1 MEKDMRVGVVKSETA
16 GSLDDS
22 GRPINALLMAM
33 EEDRGREGWWM
44 VDGGWWMMD
53 GGEWMGR
60 RVDGSGVPERFL
72 KRDANSRH

>member
-33 EEDRGREGWWM
+33 EEDREREGGM
-44 VDGGWWMMD
+44 VDGG
-53 GGEWMGR
+53 
-60 RVDGSGVPERFL
+60 
-72 KRDANSRH
+72 